1 MSNKI
6 TEYTSDTI
14 KSYPDTEYIRLR
26 PTALIPSLDAK
37 GITKIVWEYITNSMD
52 EFISQKITGEILV
65 GVLYDANTQRFQIIV
80 ADKGRGIPSKSLHD
94 VFLTLKTSGKIG
106 NNTAYRSSTGEFG
119 QGAKAGAA
127 LSSRFRAISTNYRED
142 VSGSLCLSDGKV
154 IKEYT
159 EQRGSVYDGV
169 VIIFEPD
176 TEKFF
181 SSAKDY
187 GSANYL
193 ELVETCRQLNV
204 FNPTIDFLVVK
215 SEELFDDKVWTCPVE
230 QIWMKYIPYLM
241 QIGNTE
247 YNSSTVIDKNE
258 YLFELW
264 RVNHQP
270 NYQDQFI
277 KREKSLDDR
286 LQFDIRLYFLKKSI
300 TGNPQYFISVNNV
313 ILRDKLHNSVT
324 ECTVSVLRSILC
336 EYQENDRYKQFV
348 LEQYNFPTMLLAA
361 GVFYHGAQHAG
372 TTKDSFVDEVFA
384 QQYKAELT
392 EVFLAKGTQYW
403 AEVANI
409 LAEDIKNKFANYY
422 DQPLKKSD
430 AIRIYMDLNYSNN
443 FHECRSQDNT
453 KTELY
458 IVEGTSAG
466 NIIESRDPDYQAIY
480 TTKGK
485 PKNPAEIESRR
496 IKDRAELMKN
506 DIYQDLMHILNV
518 TPSTTDMSNCRF
530 SKIIIA
536 TDADPDGYHIST
548 IHQHNLYLVN
558 PMLIEQGFV
567 YIANPPLYSYV
578 TGNAKKLLFLRD
590 KPALTDA
597 KIEYIYEKAIDM
609 RIVTDVDGKVNEIPV
624 DRALYRETCY
634 IVNMLGEAFDILSE
648 QLDIPLLILER
659 LVYAIDCLYPKIQ
672 YEKLESFFAADG
684 DNVCVTIDKS
694 HQYLVVS
701 IGTVDYP
708 ICLNNI
714 GEIIKDNLL
723 QLVNRYKYRNLYFKI
738 KGKTADTAIK
748 EYTLV
753 TPMQLYMQFK
763 ELNKLVSVKRYK
775 GLGQMPDNS
784 CYDTLMNPETRSLT
798 RITSAGDPSLNYNL
812 IGKKT
817 VGYRKELMSATG
829 SLSSSFKR
837 LNNLDSSWLEV
848 Q

>member
-127 LSSRFRAISTNYRED
+127 LSTKFRAISTNYRED

-270 NYQDQFI
+270 SYQDQFI

-466 NIIESRDPDYQAIY
+466 NIIESRDPDYQ
-480 TTKGK
+480 
-485 PKNPAEIESRR
+485 
-496 IKDRAELMKN
+496 
-506 DIYQDLMHILNV
+506 
-518 TPSTTDMSNCRF
+518 
-530 SKIIIA
+530 
-536 TDADPDGYHIST
+536 T
-548 IHQHNLYLVN
+548 I
-558 PMLIEQGFV
+558 
-567 YIANPPLYSYV
+567 
-578 TGNAKKLLFLRD
+578 
-590 KPALTDA
+590 
-597 KIEYIYEKAIDM
+597 
-609 RIVTDVDGKVNEIPV
+609 
-624 DRALYRETCY
+624 
-634 IVNMLGEAFDILSE
+634 
-648 QLDIPLLILER
+648 
-659 LVYAIDCLYPKIQ
+659 
-672 YEKLESFFAADG
+672 
-684 DNVCVTIDKS
+684 
-694 HQYLVVS
+694 
-701 IGTVDYP
+701 
-708 ICLNNI
+708 
-714 GEIIKDNLL
+714 
-723 QLVNRYKYRNLYFKI
+723 
-738 KGKTADTAIK
+738 
-748 EYTLV
+748 
-753 TPMQLYMQFK
+753 
-763 ELNKLVSVKRYK
+763 
-775 GLGQMPDNS
+775 
-784 CYDTLMNPETRSLT
+784 
-798 RITSAGDPSLNYNL
+798 
-812 IGKKT
+812 
-817 VGYRKELMSATG
+817 
-829 SLSSSFKR
+829 
-837 LNNLDSSWLEV
+837 
-848 Q
+848 